1 MDHQAR
7 GDHRHPRLFTSL
19 RSASMAWTRPPGR
32 IATSSPCGAS
42 MPTNRTPGRPRHH
55 PRDQLRMHRT
65 SRQND
70 GALMAPQRTSD
81 RVTHRNGH
89 RLRRGTPGWAP
100 IDGSFPCC
108 APAATSPSLLEP
120 AGGGV
125 GLGRG
130 GHAGLR
136 GSGGARKQADGFWT
150 PAVDTLKQSRW
161 QVTCLEA
168 LLAKRRARSPGRALG
183 TRGLADGRDPA
194 ALP

>member
-89 RLRRGTPGWAP
+89 RLSVGHPGGHPSTGHSHAAHRQLPPQPAGARRGWSGPWPWWSCRPTWKRWCPQ
-100 IDGSFPCC
+100 
-108 APAATSPSLLEP
+108 
-120 AGGGV
+120 AGGWF
-125 GLGRG
+125 LDS
-130 GHAGLR
+130 
-136 GSGGARKQADGFWT
+136 SGGYPQAEQVAGYLLGGTARQTACEESG
-150 PAVDTLKQSRW
+150 
-161 QVTCLEA
+161 
-168 LLAKRRARSPGRALG
+168 
-183 TRGLADGRDPA
+183 
-194 ALP
+194 